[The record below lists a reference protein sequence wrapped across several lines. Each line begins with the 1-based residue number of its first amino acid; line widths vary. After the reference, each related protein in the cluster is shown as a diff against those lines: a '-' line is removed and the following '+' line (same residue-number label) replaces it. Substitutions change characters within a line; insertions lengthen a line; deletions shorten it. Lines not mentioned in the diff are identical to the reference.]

1 MIEFGKILN
10 WTMTD
15 NVLSVEFEKN
25 NMTISVL
32 TDEIINVFVP
42 LWAKEHYSKAVEE
55 SDLER
60 VLRKGRSANAVFNSE
75 KSCIELST
83 AKIKAVICD
92 GGYVD
97 FYDLSGKE
105 ISKAYRGERVSRR
118 TIGKFDMELLAAE
131 GHDTTGLLNVQ
142 RPVEDVRV
150 VDSDEPIYGLG
161 DKSGFLN
168 KRSYEYENWN
178 TDDPSAHTEQFRS
191 LYKSIPF
198 AICKKPEYAYGLFYD
213 NTFHSYFDLAKENA
227 SYMAYSADDGNLDL
241 YFIGGGNIPAVVG
254 NYTLLTGRAPLPQLW
269 TLGYHQCRWGYSNA
283 KDITEVAE
291 KLRELDIPCESV
303 QYDIDYMD
311 GYRVF
316 TWNEK
321 DYGPAGELFE
331 KLRLKGFKPV
341 VIIDPGTKREEGY
354 FMYEEGTK
362 NGYFFRNADDTEDYV
377 NAVWPGDSNYPD
389 FGRKAVRDW
398 WGEHVN
404 SLTDMGVMGIWND
417 MNEPASFKG
426 PLPEDVIGYDED
438 RKTTHRELH
447 NVYGHYMSKATYDAM
462 KAHTGKRPL
471 VITRAC
477 YSGSQKYTAVWTGD
491 NQSLWSHLQ
500 MMIPQLC
507 SLGMC
512 GFPIAGVDIGG
523 FGGDTTPELLCRWIE
538 AAAFSTFFRNHSAN
552 GCIRQEPWQ
561 FGTEVVD
568 IYRKFVKLHYR
579 FLPYIYDLMH
589 EEQENGLPVM
599 RPLVMHYEDD
609 PVARDLNDEYL
620 VGEKILV
627 APVVNQG
634 EKVRKVYLPEG
645 TWYSLWTGEKHEG
658 RRYFLEEA
666 PLDHMP
672 VYIKAG
678 SVIPVYEEM
687 QYVGEKPLD
696 KLTLIT
702 APGGGSFVH
711 YQDGGEDLSYLEGN
725 YNLYRFSVDENKDL
739 TAELLNEA
747 KTVPQYEKIRVVSI

>member
-60 VLRKGRSANAVFNSE
+60 VLQKGRSANAVFNSE

-131 GHDTTGLLNVQ
+131 GHDITGLLNIK

-198 AICKKPEYAYGLFYD
+198 VICKKPEYTYGLFYD

-241 YFIGGGNIPAVVG
+241 YFIGGGSMPAVVG

-283 KDITEVAE
+283 KDISEVAE
-291 KLRELDIPCESV
+291 KFRELDIPCESV

-321 DYGPAGELFE
+321 DYGPAGELFS

-341 VIIDPGTKREEGY
+341 VIIDPGTKREKGY

-362 NGYFFRNADDTEDYV
+362 NGYFFRNTDDTEDYV
-377 NAVWPGDSNYPD
+377 NAVWPGDANYPD

-462 KAHTGKRPL
+462 KEHTGKRPL

-477 YSGSQKYTAVWTGD
+477 YSGSQKYSAVWTGD
-491 NQSLWSHLQ
+491 NQSIWAHLQ

-561 FGTEVVD
+561 FGSEVVD

-609 PVARDLNDEYL
+609 KVTHNINDEYL
-620 VGEKILV
+620 VGEKLLV

-634 EKVRKVYLPEG
+634 EDVRKVYLPEG
-645 TWYSLWTGEKHEG
+645 TWYSFWTGEKHEG
-658 RRYFLEEA
+658 RRYFLEQA
-666 PLDHMP
+666 PTDHLP
-672 VYIKAG
+672 IYIKAG

-687 QYVGEKPLD
+687 QYVGEKTID

-702 APGGGSFVH
+702 TPEGGSAVH
-711 YQDGGEDLSYLEGN
+711 YQDGGEDFSYLEGN
-725 YNLYRFSVDENKDL
+725 YNLYRFEVNKDKNL
-739 TAELLNEA
+739 SAEMLNEA
-747 KTVPQYEKIRVVSI
+747 KTVKQYEKIRVVSV